1 MPKFRCVTL
10 PYRPP
15 SPEKEPKAED
25 EKAPRVYSSVA
36 EAERERGLVS
46 EVCGTLEWADQ
57 FHFPRSTEPPVNRGL
72 FRRVPNAH
80 DENAPRPGGSARGGG
95 GVLSRG
101 KPKPTRRTTKRKLI
115 YVDLSRVD
123 DKTPVTI
130 DCSSSESEVDLAKVD
145 ETSARSESE
154 EEFES
159 EEAYGDEPLWGK
171 DEDATWHPA
180 LEGTKPKRKKS
191 GAKSAK
197 SAARTKRRV
206 EKTISSSPPMK
217 YACDADRILFRRGAA
232 RALGSRMA
240 RAALFGDA
248 DDDSTT
254 DDDDDDEASLPPP
267 VNGDDDTG
275 DDDTDDDDDD
285 EDDEASV
292 PPPANGDESSSS
304 EKIQPTIEDE
314 PETDDDDDDDDAT
327 REVESSPAAPVLL
340 GGDPKDQP
348 REGGVDERARR
359 LASTA

>member
-1 MPKFRCVTL
+1 MPRFLCVTL

-15 SPEKEPKAED
+15 SPGKEPKAED

-57 FHFPRSTEPPVNRGL
+57 FHFPRSTEPPVKRGV

-80 DENAPRPGGSARGGG
+80 DENAPRPGGRARVGG

-101 KPKPTRRTTKRKLI
+101 KPKPTRRTTKRTL

-130 DCSSSESEVDLAKVD
+130 DCSSSESEVDLEKVD
-145 ETSARSESE
+145 ETSARSESDTS
-154 EEFES
+154 ES

-180 LEGTKPKRKKS
+180 LEGTKPTRKKS
-191 GAKSAK
+191 GTKEKSAK
-197 SAARTKRRV
+197 SGTKRRR

-217 YACDADRILFRRGAA
+217 YARDADRILFRRGAA

-240 RAALFGDA
+240 RAELFGDV

-254 DDDDDDEASLPPP
+254 DDDDEASLPPP
-267 VNGDDDTG
+267 VNGDDDT
-275 DDDTDDDDDD
+275 DDDDDDD
-285 EDDEASV
+285 EEASV
-292 PPPANGDESSSS
+292 PPPANGDESSSG
-304 EKIQPTIEDE
+304 EKIQPTVEDE
-314 PETDDDDDDDDAT
+314 PETDDDDDDDDEAT

-348 REGGVDERARR
+348 REGWVDR
-359 LASTA
+359 STA

>member
-1 MPKFRCVTL
+1 MPRFLCVTL

-15 SPEKEPKAED
+15 SPGKEPKAED

-57 FHFPRSTEPPVNRGL
+57 FHFPRSTEPPVKRGL

-101 KPKPTRRTTKRKLI
+101 KPKPTRRTTKRTL

-130 DCSSSESEVDLAKVD
+130 DCSSSESEVDLDKVD
-145 ETSARSESE
+145 EESARSESE
-154 EEFES
+154 ESES
-159 EEAYGDEPLWGK
+159 EEAYGDEPVWGK

-191 GAKSAK
+191 GTKSVK
-197 SAARTKRRV
+197 SGTKRRV

-254 DDDDDDEASLPPP
+254 GDDDDEAS
-267 VNGDDDTG
+267 
-275 DDDTDDDDDD
+275 
-285 EDDEASV
+285 
-292 PPPANGDESSSS
+292 
-304 EKIQPTIEDE
+304 
-314 PETDDDDDDDDAT
+314 
-327 REVESSPAAPVLL
+327 
-340 GGDPKDQP
+340 
-348 REGGVDERARR
+348 
-359 LASTA
+359 